1 MFELSVDQII
11 ARMDE
16 RGFVVVPDV
25 ISAEH
30 ADRVNGVLSRLLAD
44 EITPEEQASGS
55 QRVGRIAVKDPVFLD
70 LMCHPLIV
78 DVWKRYLGEDVV
90 CSTWTANTLYPG
102 HGRIGWHADYPY
114 WSITPPWPNGNL
126 AGQTVWLLDDF
137 TVENG
142 ATGAV
147 PYSHRKGKPPDEPR
161 DAWKSDGE
169 ILTGMQGSVVFAHG
183 AWWHTA
189 RPNQT
194 DQARSCLLGMY
205 MRPCVI
211 TQEDMRG
218 QLDELENPSELVEQ
232 LMCANIHRPKSIGTE
247 KERKLDGLAV

>member
-1 MFELSVDQII
+1 MTTSSVDDII
-11 ARMDE
+11 GIMDE

-25 ISAEH
+25 ISADH
-30 ADRVNGVLSRLLAD
+30 ADRANEALKRLLA
-44 EITPEEQASGS
+44 EEMTPEERTAGT

-70 LMCHPLIV
+70 LMCHPLVV
-78 DVWKRYLGEDVV
+78 DWKRYLGDDVV

-114 WSITPPWPNGNL
+114 WSITPPWPGGNL

-137 TVENG
+137 SEENG

-147 PYSHRKGKPPDEPR
+147 PYSHRKGRHPGEPR
-161 DAWKSDGE
+161 DEWKPDGE
-169 ILTGMQGSVVFAHG
+169 ILTGSRGSVVFAHG

-194 DQARSCLLGMY
+194 DQSRSCLLGMY

-211 TQEDMRG
+211 TQEDMQG
-218 QLDELENPSELVEQ
+218 QLDELDNPSELVKQ
-232 LMCANIHRPKSIGTE
+232 LMCGNIYRPKNIGAD
-247 KERKLDGLAV
+247 KERKSNGVAV

>member
-1 MFELSVDQII
+1 MGAPSVENII
-11 ARMDE
+11 NTMDE
-16 RGFVVVPDV
+16 RGFVVVPNV
-25 ISAEH
+25 ISTDH
-30 ADRVNGVLSRLLAD
+30 AYCVNEILKRLLD
-44 EITPEEQASGS
+44 EERTPEERSAGT
-55 QRVGRIAVKDPVFLD
+55 QRVGRIAVKNPVFLD
-70 LMCHPLIV
+70 LMCHQLV
-78 DVWKRYLGEDVV
+78 VEVWKRYLGDDVV

-114 WSITPPWPNGNL
+114 WSITPPWPEGNL

-137 TVENG
+137 SAENG

-147 PYSHRKGKPPDEPR
+147 PYSHRKGAPPDEPR
-161 DAWKSDGE
+161 DLWNPNGE
-169 ILTGMQGSVVFAHG
+169 ILTGTRGSVVFAHG

-194 DQARSCLLGMY
+194 DQPRSCLLGMY

-218 QLDELENPSELVEQ
+218 QLDELDDPSELARQ
-232 LMCANIHRPKSIGTE
+232 LMCENIYRPKDIGAE
-247 KERKLDGLAV
+247 KERKSNGVAV